1 VSLQREIGWSSI
13 LEANYTGSRGTHLFL
28 PITTLTPL
36 PQEYWS
42 MGRTALNAQ
51 VPNPF
56 YGQIT
61 DPRATQLNGPTVQR
75 FRLLRPMPHFN
86 GANVATSEPPIGDS
100 SYHALQ
106 VKLDKRFSR
115 GFSFLAHYTW
125 GKMIDNGSHASG
137 NVSWLGGS
145 TSVQN
150 IWDLDA
156 ERGLSAHDVAH
167 RVALSGF
174 WQIPVGRDRAW
185 GSTWNRAVDMALG
198 GWSLSGVFSR
208 QSGLPLSVT
217 QSGGSM
223 WDGTQRPNL
232 IGDPSTSGPIQ
243 QRLNNYLNPAA
254 FAQPA
259 PDVPGTAPRTLSF
272 RGPAIQVFDAVLMK
286 DFTIAAGQRLEV
298 RIEAQNVLN
307 HPVFG
312 DPNTSFGSTSFGQ
325 ISGVKVGAR
334 QMMVGLKYH
343 F

>member
-1 VSLQREIGWSSI
+1 
-13 LEANYTGSRGTHLFL
+13 
-28 PITTLTPL
+28 
-36 PQEYWS
+36 
-42 MGRTALNAQ
+42 MGRTALNAA

-56 YGQIT
+56 YGVIT
-61 DPRATQLNGPTVQR
+61 DPRATQLNGRTVQQ

-115 GFSFLAHYTW
+115 GFSVLAHYTW

-145 TSVQN
+145 TSIQN

-156 ERGLSAHDVAH
+156 ERSISAHDVAH
-167 RVALSGF
+167 RVALSGI
-174 WQIPVGRDRAW
+174 WQLPFGRDRMW
-185 GSTWNRAVDMALG
+185 GSSWNRVVDTALG
-198 GWSLSGVFSR
+198 GWSISGVFSR
-208 QSGLPLSVT
+208 QSGLPLAVT
-217 QSGGSM
+217 QSGGSI

-232 IGDPSTSGPIQ
+232 IGDPSTSGTVQ
-243 QRLNNYLNPAA
+243 DRLNNYLNAAA
-254 FAQPA
+254 FSQPA

-272 RGPAIQVFDAVLMK
+272 RGPSIQIFDAVLMK
-286 DFTIAAGQRLEV
+286 DIAVRANQRLEV

-325 ISGVKVGAR
+325 ITNVKVAAR